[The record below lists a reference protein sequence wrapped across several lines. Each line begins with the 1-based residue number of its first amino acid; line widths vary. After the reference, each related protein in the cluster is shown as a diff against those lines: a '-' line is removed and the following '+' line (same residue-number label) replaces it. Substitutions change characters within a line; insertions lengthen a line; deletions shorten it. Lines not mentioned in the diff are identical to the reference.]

1 MRFLCAHTP
10 NFFRGRPSSCFEVAA
25 VIVAPYFVGCQRKHV
40 ILKKAVWVGRREM
53 RDHPNPPVSID
64 RAILWLQP
72 SKAAVLTQNNRSTA
86 AVSCPVTPV
95 NSKSLGRRA
104 GCWGGEPPVSID
116 RAILWLQP
124 SKAAVSTQNNRSTAA
139 VSCPV
144 TPVNSKSLGRRAGFW
159 GGDAAPPRQKSS
171 CHAGHDEPKRSAPD
185 FVVADLD
192 CSRRSTLIF
201 QSLPTDQ
208 SSVTYA
214 RPSIHRLILR

>member
-53 RDHPNPPVSID
+53 RDHPNPLVSID

-72 SKAAVLTQNNRSTA
+72 SKAAVL
-86 AVSCPVTPV
+86 
-95 NSKSLGRRA
+95 
-104 GCWGGEPPVSID
+104 
-116 RAILWLQP
+116 
-124 SKAAVSTQNNRSTAA
+124 TQNNRSTAA